1 MCRAAENTG
10 LDEESR
16 LKGEGLHEGG
26 FLPTCPH
33 LTWQVL
39 SEAGGR
45 GAGAFLQVSK
55 THPLSHSTPAS
66 LLACCFHYSHSHEVW
81 CAVLQ
86 FAEHGSSSLFSPQGL
101 FSPGTGNQ
109 PKPQKALIHERK
121 STSLPGQWEAGDPRD
136 SGSLGSGARGEGVCV
151 CVSVC
156 ACTLTERAGDKSC
169 HSSVPAVSGVPG
181 HSPAHAQPTLP
192 FAPLPTSL
200 RCQIQALTPW
210 LPTSAPALDAQS
222 SGCWGMCH
230 EGRLRRPRFSWWFC
244 LCICLRFCYCRETQS

>member
-1 MCRAAENTG
+1 MCRAAGNTG

-86 FAEHGSSSLFSPQGL
+86 FAEHGSSSLFSPQAL

-151 CVSVC
+151 YVCVC
-156 ACTLTERAGDKSC
+156 MHPDRKSWGQILPFLSPC
-169 HSSVPAVSGVPG
+169 CFRCPWPQPCPC
-181 HSPAHAQPTLP
+181 PAHSALCP
-192 FAPLPTSL
+192 FAHLSQVPDPGSDPMAAHQ
-200 RCQIQALTPW
+200 CPC
-210 LPTSAPALDAQS
+210 
-222 SGCWGMCH
+222 SGRSVFGVL
-230 EGRLRRPRFSWWFC
+230 GNVS
-244 LCICLRFCYCRETQS
+244 